1 MDNLEIQLNKYISRS
16 LVNCLSAKLNM
27 DIHEDTGFLTNH
39 FEPSSERGT
48 FRIGQ
53 NMVTFPLHTVTFPWY
68 SVLFMGSAYQQ
79 QQVFFKISTHW
90 EHYFGCSKFRRCRF
104 LDLYVLYV
112 RILFDANLLSILG
125 LNLIILLSIYQFSIS
140 PTTANSDEPI
150 AFEEHNRWCFE
161 NPGKRR

>member
-1 MDNLEIQLNKYISRS
+1 MDNLEIQHNKYISRS
-16 LVNCLSAKLNM
+16 LVNCLSGKLNM

-39 FEPSSERGT
+39 FEPSSERGN
-48 FRIGQ
+48 FSNRAKYGDIPSSHGDIPVVFCLVHGIG
-53 NMVTFPLHTVTFPWY
+53 L
-68 SVLFMGSAYQQ
+68 SATTG
-79 QQVFFKISTHW
+79 FFKISTYW

>member
-1 MDNLEIQLNKYISRS
+1 MKTPVFLLTTLNPLPR
-16 LVNCLSAKLNM
+16 
-27 DIHEDTGFLTNH
+27 G
-39 FEPSSERGT
+39 GT

-68 SVLFMGSAYQQ
+68 SVLFMGYQQ

-125 LNLIILLSIYQFSIS
+125 LKLIILLSIHQPLPVFYFANNSQFRR
-140 PTTANSDEPI
+140 TN
-150 AFEEHNRWCFE
+150 CF
-161 NPGKRR
+161 

>member
-1 MDNLEIQLNKYISRS
+1 
-16 LVNCLSAKLNM
+16 M

-39 FEPSSERGT
+39 FEPFSERGN
-48 FRIGQ
+48 FSNRAKYGDIPSSHGDIPVVFCLVHGIG
-53 NMVTFPLHTVTFPWY
+53 L
-68 SVLFMGSAYQQ
+68 SATTG
-79 QQVFFKISTHW
+79 FFKISTYW